1 MSHRFFAPVG
11 AIASVVVLVLLA
23 QMPIAAQQAKAPAKA
38 WTQTRTAWGD
48 PDLQGVYTFSTPTPL
63 ERPNGLAAKDT
74 FTEAELAELEEK
86 TTAGFNSEGNAPRP
100 GDPGAYNNFWTSTEK
115 GRLTG
120 RTSLILDP
128 ENGRMPPLTERAQK
142 VRDQLVKEAAARRV
156 TVGPV
161 QHSLYDTWKDHPSY
175 TRCVARPMPRIQQS
189 YNHGLQILQTPGY
202 VVIDY
207 ESMHNVRIIPLDRR
221 PHLDSGIRL
230 WDGDSR
236 GHWEGNT
243 LVVDWTNFT
252 DKQEWQGQ
260 PEGNMHFIE
269 RITKVDENTINYEV
283 TVDDP
288 TTWTKPW
295 TFLNPWCS
303 DDPVYQQPEDLY
315 EYACHEGNYRM
326 MEDSLLGTHVI
337 KETLKQAPAKK

>member
-1 MSHRFFAPVG
+1 
-11 AIASVVVLVLLA
+11 
-23 QMPIAAQQAKAPAKA
+23 
-38 WTQTRTAWGD
+38 
-48 PDLQGVYTFSTPTPL
+48 
-63 ERPNGLAAKDT
+63 
-74 FTEAELAELEEK
+74 
-86 TTAGFNSEGNAPRP
+86 
-100 GDPGAYNNFWTSTEK
+100 
-115 GRLTG
+115 
-120 RTSLILDP
+120 
-128 ENGRMPPLTERAQK
+128 MPPLTERAQK

-161 QHSLYDTWKDHPSY
+161 QHSLYDTWKDHPLY

-221 PHLDSGIRL
+221 PHVDSGIRL
-230 WDGDSR
+230 WDGDAR

-269 RITKVDENTINYEV
+269 RITKVDANTINYEV

-295 TFLNPWCS
+295 GIKASWGLNEN
-303 DDPVYQQPEDLY
+303 QPEIN
-315 EYACHEGNYRM
+315 EYACHAGNYSMTNMIRGA
-326 MEDSLLGTHVI
+326 LT
-337 KETLKQAPAKK
+337 TLERQGKLSK